1 VGLVAWQPELARQV
15 LVEMEENQVKVLAIE
30 RDVPD
35 VSASEFKPHLRE
47 EAWQVWEL
55 YLSGVL
61 REIYFRQDKMNAV
74 LILECS
80 SQAEAQSILDT
91 LPLVQASL
99 IEFEVIP
106 LAPYP
111 GFARLFMD
119 A

>member
-1 VGLVAWQPELARQV
+1 
-15 LVEMEENQVKVLAIE
+15 MEENQVKVLAIE
-30 RDVPD
+30 HDVPN

-61 REIYFRQDKMNAV
+61 REIYFRQDKTDAV
-74 LILECS
+74 LILECANL
-80 SQAEAQSILDT
+80 AEAQSVLNT
-91 LPLVQASL
+91 LPLVQAGL